1 LVFPQKRLVELNL
14 HQPLEPTLPALLAGF
29 LFETNVMQ
37 ANKSHSVFLSHA
49 SKDHRLAKQVVEILE
64 RQGIGCWIAPRD
76 IAAGSSYGEE
86 IAKAIEK
93 SSVFLLLLTDASNT
107 SMPVANEVERAF
119 SYQKTIIPLR
129 VREISPSKKIEYYIS
144 ASQWVDAFSTPLVE
158 RLDYIAAVVQ
168 AVEQKQGIPELPV
181 ETPSFSNRMRRFFE
195 GFGRNP
201 IGYSLGLVGLV
212 LLAALVG
219 MIGFAGVKTNELL
232 DEGNEAYCRA
242 LMPMRPDNIVCD
254 KKLVTQAQKL
264 FSMKNGL
271 LGELATT
278 DSRDPKLAKRKWELA
293 QDFDNARRHAD
304 LAGMERVLA
313 NLEAMKKK

>member
-1 LVFPQKRLVELNL
+1 
-14 HQPLEPTLPALLAGF
+14 
-29 LFETNVMQ
+29 MQ

-64 RQGIGCWIAPRD
+64 RQGVGCWIAPRD

-168 AVEQKQGIPELPV
+168 AVEQKQGIPELPM
-181 ETPSFSNRMRRFFE
+181 ETPSFSSRMRRYFE

-201 IGYSLGLVGLV
+201 IGYSLGLTGVV
-212 LLAALVG
+212 FLAVLVG
-219 MIGFAGVKTNELL
+219 MLGFAGFKTKELL
-232 DEGNEAYCRA
+232 DEGTATQCRA
-242 LMPMRPDNIVCD
+242 MMPLRPETVPCDN
-254 KKLVTQAQKL
+254 KLVDQAMKL
-264 FSMKNGL
+264 NFIKIGM
-271 LGELATT
+271 LGELGTA
-278 DSRDPKLAKRKWELA
+278 DPRDQKRTKQKWELMHN
-293 QDFDNARRHAD
+293 FDSALRRAD
-304 LAGMERVLA
+304 IAGMERALA
-313 NLEAMKKK
+313 DLEAMKKK